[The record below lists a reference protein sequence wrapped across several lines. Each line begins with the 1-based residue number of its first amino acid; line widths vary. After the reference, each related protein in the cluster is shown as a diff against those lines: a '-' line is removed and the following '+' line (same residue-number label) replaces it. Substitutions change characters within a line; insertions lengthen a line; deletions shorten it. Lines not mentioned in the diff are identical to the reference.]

1 MNKEDITLYYWPCRF
16 RGNIIRL
23 IFSEAGVPYNDV
35 HDFAEVERYV
45 FQDNSKPTP
54 TVAPPVLKIGDFIL
68 C

>member
-23 IFSEAGVPYNDV
+23 IFSEAGVPYKDV

-45 FQDNSKPTP
+45 F
-54 TVAPPVLKIGDFIL
+54 
-68 C
+68 